1 MSSGLGVCWMGA
13 LCPCLWVWYLGLGT
27 WWMHESLNYVLVSEF
42 CIHEMSEW
50 WLDRSTLI
58 ESPRPAGD
66 KRREYICVCCPTS
79 SSKASWGCANGM
91 LEEEKISKVSI
102 VQEGQ
107 GVFHVIA
114 QFSKLDMKIH
124 SCSWLMAGSLVGAA
138 CVVPLVM
145 VLAHWPCVCCREIA

>member
-1 MSSGLGVCWMGA
+1 
-13 LCPCLWVWYLGLGT
+13 
-27 WWMHESLNYVLVSEF
+27 
-42 CIHEMSEW
+42 
-50 WLDRSTLI
+50 
-58 ESPRPAGD
+58 
-66 KRREYICVCCPTS
+66 
-79 SSKASWGCANGM
+79 M

-138 CVVPLVM
+138 CLVPLVM
-145 VLAHWPCVCCREIA
+145 VLAH

>member
-1 MSSGLGVCWMGA
+1 M
-13 LCPCLWVWYLGLGT
+13 
-27 WWMHESLNYVLVSEF
+27 
-42 CIHEMSEW
+42 
-50 WLDRSTLI
+50 LI

-79 SSKASWGCANGM
+79 SSKASWDCANGM

-124 SCSWLMAGSLVGAA
+124 SCSWLMAGRQSCGGCLSRATCDGVGALTLRLLSRDY
-138 CVVPLVM
+138 LVCNS
-145 VLAHWPCVCCREIA
+145 PYYTKIKCTYGRGIC